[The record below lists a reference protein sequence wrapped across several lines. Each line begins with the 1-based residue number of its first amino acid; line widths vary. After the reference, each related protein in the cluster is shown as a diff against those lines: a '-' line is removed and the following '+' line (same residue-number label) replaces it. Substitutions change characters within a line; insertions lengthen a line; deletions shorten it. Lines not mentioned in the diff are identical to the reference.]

1 MSTIGSI
8 VDKLC
13 VLRDDRRALE
23 KQIEVS
29 KKESDALEI
38 TLMESM
44 DKEGVDKAT
53 GKHASVSI
61 GETVRP
67 NVADWDEF
75 YKYIY
80 KTKAFFLLERR
91 PSVTACR
98 ELFETKGKIPGVVP
112 FTKRSINLR
121 TRE

>member
-8 VDKLC
+8 VDKLHD
-13 VLRDDRRALE
+13 LRDARRQLE
-23 KQIEVS
+23 KEIETL
-29 KKESDALEI
+29 KTQSDVLEI
-38 TLMESM
+38 ALMEVM

-53 GKHASVSI
+53 GKNASVAIS
-61 GETVRP
+61 EVVKPSVT
-67 NVADWDEF
+67 DWDLF
-75 YKYIY
+75 YKYIA

-112 FTKRSINLR
+112 FTKRSILLR